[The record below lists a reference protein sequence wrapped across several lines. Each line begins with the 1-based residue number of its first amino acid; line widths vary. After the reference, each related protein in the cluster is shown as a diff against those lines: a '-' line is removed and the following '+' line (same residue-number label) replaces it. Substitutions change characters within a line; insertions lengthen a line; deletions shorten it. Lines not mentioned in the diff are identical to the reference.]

1 MSFIVAVPVQ
11 SAKIV
16 ERVIGPVAVNVV
28 DLDDIFTAKVQSAPA
43 AAAILPVQ
51 ERPHF
56 AIVDSVF
63 AQALTPVAQVAI
75 IRARA
80 PFHLHVPF
88 YFGHTVPSDLGV
100 FWCFEDQ
107 LAAPVTAPV
116 FLDRIVTTLA
126 VVTHERPAQELLK
139 ERLIALLKDLRGDH

>member
-1 MSFIVAVPVQ
+1 VIDTSGTLLGLFRAGRVSFIVAVPVQ

-16 ERVIGPVAVNVV
+16 ERVVGPVAVNVV
-28 DLDDIFTAKVQSAPA
+28 DLDDIFSAKVQSAPA

-51 ERPHF
+51 ERSHF

-63 AQALTPVAQVAI
+63 GQALTPVAQVTVVGT
-75 IRARA
+75 RA
-80 PFHLHVPF
+80 PFHLYVPF

-100 FWCFEDQ
+100 LWCFKDQ
-107 LAAPVTAPV
+107 LSAPVTAPV

-126 VVTHERPAQELLK
+126 VVTHERPA
-139 ERLIALLKDLRGDH
+139 